1 MGRAESRPAPRRFH
15 ARAADRALE
24 LNTLA
29 EAQRLY
35 ARAEGLYRLAA
46 EPAGEAEAQEG
57 RAVLLLARDDAVHAQ
72 PLLET
77 ALRTE
82 LGAGSLRA
90 AALTRVSL
98 GRAVLARGD
107 TVAARGHLTRAAADL
122 ERGGDP
128 VATAAA
134 LGEWAA
140 LEARAGAPIAADS
153 LYRAALDRLGERIAP
168 EVAWQLHAGWAG
180 VLRAQGARDAAARE
194 LRSALSE
201 LDRPSRSLVLPER
214 RSAFLADKWEVYA
227 QLALVERDRGRDGAA
242 FEASERL
249 RAREMLELLARGRIT
264 TLADTSQDLVAREQD
279 LRRRIGELTHDLE
292 NADAGDQTLRGSD
305 VVLN

>member
-201 LDRPSRSLVLPER
+201 LDRP
-214 RSAFLADKWEVYA
+214 
-227 QLALVERDRGRDGAA
+227 RDRK
-242 FEASERL
+242 STRL
-249 RAREMLELLARGRIT
+249 NSSHRTISYA
-264 TLADTSQDLVAREQD
+264 V
-279 LRRRIGELTHDLE
+279 
-292 NADAGDQTLRGSD
+292 
-305 VVLN
+305 